1 MTGFSELKQA
11 LREQLVVNVDVMIR
25 EQFRK
30 RLRAY
35 VLIKFGKTGDGL
47 SPVKEKASKSSSGR
61 SCMLATTNIK
71 NNGLAFYIRPEWE
84 FQSVVEA
91 RMAVLN
97 EKGVRAFSLF
107 PVSRAFRTA
116 HIVINGKT
124 LAGFVSRICKCGEGN
139 LMEDWNMPQVKI
151 SRSSFGAI
159 RWTVMRRAFAID
171 HFETVADESVTK
183 PEFRQMTV
191 EAKYNHASH
200 RFANEINTDGYNR
213 QSCTT
218 DRSKMSRSVEKTILS
233 FQLAICLA

>member
-1 MTGFSELKQA
+1 MLTPDGEA
-11 LREQLVVNVDVMIR
+11 WREKWIPWP
-25 EQFRK
+25 
-30 RLRAY
+30 
-35 VLIKFGKTGDGL
+35 
-47 SPVKEKASKSSSGR
+47 S
-61 SCMLATTNIK
+61 NIK

-97 EKGVRAFSLF
+97 EKG
-107 PVSRAFRTA
+107 
-116 HIVINGKT
+116 T
-124 LAGFVSRICKCGEGN
+124 LAGFVSRICECGEGN

-171 HFETVADESVTK
+171 HFETVTDASVTK

-200 RFANEINTDGYNR
+200 RFANEIKTDGYNR

-218 DRSKMSRSVEKTILS
+218 DRSKMSRSVEKTTLS

>member
-1 MTGFSELKQA
+1 MYACYNVEETDCLEA
-11 LREQLVVNVDVMIR
+11 LQMRDVLTPDGEAWREKWIPWP
-25 EQFRK
+25 
-30 RLRAY
+30 
-35 VLIKFGKTGDGL
+35 
-47 SPVKEKASKSSSGR
+47 S
-61 SCMLATTNIK
+61 NIK

-124 LAGFVSRICKCGEGN
+124 LAGFVSRICECGEGN

-171 HFETVADESVTK
+171 HFETVTDASVTK

-200 RFANEINTDGYNR
+200 RFANEIKTDGYNR

-218 DRSKMSRSVEKTILS
+218 DRSKMSRSVEKTTLS